1 MGDVAKNLL
10 KIIIGIILVVGPIF
24 AAITF
29 KSWGL
34 GLATLK
40 FLQGGVVILVILIGL
55 IFLFIGF
62 SDLKS

>member
-10 KIIIGIILVVGPIF
+10 KIIIGIILVVGPILG
-24 AAITF
+24 AITF
-29 KSWGL
+29 KSW

-40 FLQGGVVILVILIGL
+40 FLQGGVAILVVLIGL

-62 SDLKS
+62 SDIKS